1 MSMPEFRSLVPHAGP
16 MALLD
21 RVLEADEESLCA
33 EVAIR
38 ADSLFCADGGV
49 GSWVGIEYMAQA
61 VAAHAGYLARQRGEA
76 VKPGFLLGSRRYTT
90 TSPLFALGA
99 VLHVRVRQV
108 LRGENGLAA
117 FECSIADGGAAGQ
130 EVLASATLTV
140 FQPEDVN
147 EFLQGLSNGNAA

>member
-1 MSMPEFRSLVPHAGP
+1 MSMPAFRSLVPHAGP

-38 ADSLFCADGGV
+38 ADSLFYAEGGV

-76 VKPGFLLGSRRYTT
+76 VKPGFLLGSRRYHHQ
-90 TSPLFALGA
+90 SL
-99 VLHVRVRQV
+99 VRAGR
-108 LRGENGLAA
+108 RAA
-117 FECSIADGGAAGQ
+117 RAGAAG
-130 EVLASATLTV
+130 
-140 FQPEDVN
+140 
-147 EFLQGLSNGNAA
+147 AARRERAGGF